1 MAGHDLARELLA
13 TATSNLKALVNMQDS
28 EAFDDWVFGFH
39 AQQAVKK
46 TLKAWLNVL
55 QQSHPFT
62 HDLSLLISSVEK
74 LGVDVEPYWNFL
86 ELSSYAVQFRYE
98 CFPEEK
104 VLDRTITLKYVK
116 TLLSR
121 VDTTLKA

>member
-1 MAGHDLARELLA
+1 M
-13 TATSNLKALVNMQDS
+13 
-28 EAFDDWVFGFH
+28 
-39 AQQAVKK
+39 
-46 TLKAWLNVL
+46 L